1 MDSVIEMD
9 AKKLLTV
16 ACLALVLGA
25 CGTVPIPVSKSAS
38 GKSTI
43 TKVDEPQNEAQATAS
58 KDAPTA
64 ETKPGAR
71 PETTSGMPAVPQRTP
86 KKHIA
91 EAIKALQVG
100 NVDKAERELEEVI
113 RQEPNNVIALNLLVQ
128 INTPAEKYFGEKQSF
143 RYKVKSGE
151 SLSTIARKFLK
162 EPLKFY
168 ILAKYNNIKNPGK
181 VKVGQTIR
189 IPGTPPIV
197 NLPPKKKK
205 PVATASTTDEAKLR
219 LALARRLY
227 ESGKYQEAIDHLES
241 MEDKEPY
248 AAKRRDLLVLT
259 YAQYANVLTEKAE
272 LLEAEAVL
280 EKAVSME
287 PKNQKLKNQLTR
299 IRNQREAGVLY
310 NTGLQAL
317 NEGNQDEAYE
327 AFSKVLELNPK
338 HEMARRKVTEIKS
351 EVIESLHKSAMQH
364 YRKQELDK
372 AIVIWDKVL
381 EMDPEHELA
390 KLYRARAIGLKKRF
404 DKL

>member
-1 MDSVIEMD
+1 MD

-16 ACLALVLGA
+16 TLLALVLAA
-25 CGTVPIPVSKSAS
+25 CGTVPIPVSKSTP

-43 TKVDEPQNEAQATAS
+43 TKVSEPGDQAPATSDKAV
-58 KDAPTA
+58 A
-64 ETKPGAR
+64 TKVA
-71 PETTSGMPAVPQRTP
+71 PAVPQRTP
-86 KKHIA
+86 KQHIT

-100 NVDKAERELEEVI
+100 KVDKAKRELEAAI
-113 RQEPNNVIALNLLVQ
+113 RQEPSNVTALNLLVQ
-128 INTPAEKYFGEKQSF
+128 INTPASKYFAGKGSF

-151 SLSTIARKFLK
+151 SLSTIAKKYLK

-168 ILAKYNNIKNPGK
+168 ILAKYNNIENPSK
-181 VKVGQTIR
+181 VKIGQSIR
-189 IPGTPPIV
+189 IPGVPEIV
-197 NLPPKKKK
+197 KLPPKKKK
-205 PVATASTTDEAKLR
+205 TAATSTTDETKLR

-241 MEDKEPY
+241 LEDTGPY
-248 AAKRRDLLVLT
+248 VSKRRDLLVLT

-287 PKNQKLKNQLTR
+287 PKNRKLKNQLAR
-299 IRNQREAGVLY
+299 IRNQRKASTLY

-317 NEGNQDEAYE
+317 NEGNQDKAYE

-338 HEMARRKVTEIKS
+338 HEMARRKVTEMKS

-372 AIVIWDKVL
+372 AIGIWDKVL
-381 EMDPEHELA
+381 EMDPDHELA